1 MAHRRVIQTYYS
13 DINNLADI
21 LTKLVGA
28 YRLLIGG
35 ADELNKIAL
44 SKKSDVKDALKRADN
59 LGDIIDE
66 TIKVLDA
73 ASYSYMSYCTM
84 KTEIMK
90 CKIQIEMVSFLE
102 DDKRRKNFLL

>member
-1 MAHRRVIQTYYS
+1 MAHRKVIQNYYS
-13 DINNLADI
+13 DINNLADT
-21 LTKLVGA
+21 LTKLVSS

-66 TIKVLDA
+66 TIKVLDN

-84 KTEIMK
+84 KTEVMK
-90 CKIQIEMVSFLE
+90 CKLQLEYIETEIDEELKLK
-102 DDKRRKNFLL
+102 D

>member
-1 MAHRRVIQTYYS
+1 LAHRRVIQNYYD
-13 DINNLADI
+13 DISNLADI
-21 LTKLVGA
+21 LTKLVSS

-66 TIKVLDA
+66 TIKVLDN

-84 KTEIMK
+84 KTEVMK
-90 CKIQIEMVSFLE
+90 CKLQIEYIETEIDEELKLK
-102 DDKRRKNFLL
+102 D

>member
-1 MAHRRVIQTYYS
+1 LTRRRVIQNYYS

-21 LTKLVGA
+21 LGKLVGS

-44 SKKSDVKDALKRADN
+44 SKKSEVKDALKRADQ

-66 TIKVLDA
+66 TIKVLDD
-73 ASYSYMSYCTM
+73 ASFSYMSYCNM
-84 KTEIMK
+84 KTEVMK
-90 CKIQIEMVSFLE
+90 GKIKIEYIETEIDEELRLKE
-102 DDKRRKNFLL
+102 

>member
-1 MAHRRVIQTYYS
+1 MAHRRVIQNYYN

-21 LTKLVGA
+21 LTKLVGS

-44 SKKSDVKDALKRADN
+44 SKKSEVKDALKRADN

-66 TIKVLDA
+66 TIKVLDD
-73 ASYSYMSYCTM
+73 ASHSYMSYCKI
-84 KTEIMK
+84 KTEVMNSKLEINY
-90 CKIQIEMVSFLE
+90 IETEIDE
-102 DDKRRKNFLL
+102 DLKLKD

>member
-1 MAHRRVIQTYYS
+1 LAHRKVIQSYYN

-21 LTKLVGA
+21 LTKLVSS

-44 SKKSDVKDALKRADN
+44 SKKSDVKDALKRADS

-66 TIKVLDA
+66 TIKVLDD
-73 ASYSYMSYCTM
+73 ASYSYMSYCKM

-90 CKIQIEMVSFLE
+90 GKIQIEFIETEIDE
-102 DDKRRKNFLL
+102 DLRLKD

>member
-1 MAHRRVIQTYYS
+1 MTRRRVIQNYYS

-21 LTKLVGA
+21 LGKLVGS

-44 SKKSDVKDALKRADN
+44 SKKSEVKDALKRADQ

-66 TIKVLDA
+66 TIKVLDD
-73 ASYSYMSYCTM
+73 ASFSYMSYCNM
-84 KTEIMK
+84 KTEVMK
-90 CKIQIEMVSFLE
+90 GKIKIEYIETEIDEELRLKE
-102 DDKRRKNFLL
+102 

>member
-1 MAHRRVIQTYYS
+1 MSHRRVVQNHYN
-13 DINNLADI
+13 DINNLADM
-21 LTKLVGA
+21 LSKLVNS

-66 TIKVLDA
+66 VIKVLDG
-73 ASYSYMSYCTM
+73 ASYSYMSY
-84 KTEIMK
+84 
-90 CKIQIEMVSFLE
+90 
-102 DDKRRKNFLL
+102 

>member
-1 MAHRRVIQTYYS
+1 MTRRRVIQNYYS

-21 LTKLVGA
+21 LGKLVGS

-44 SKKSDVKDALKRADN
+44 SKKSDVKDALKRADQ

-66 TIKVLDA
+66 TIKVLDD
-73 ASYSYMSYCTM
+73 SSFSYMSYCNM
-84 KTEIMK
+84 KTEVMK
-90 CKIQIEMVSFLE
+90 GKIKIEYIEAEIDEELRIK
-102 DDKRRKNFLL
+102 D

>member
-1 MAHRRVIQTYYS
+1 LTRRRVIQNYYS

-21 LTKLVGA
+21 LGKLVGS

-44 SKKSDVKDALKRADN
+44 SKKSDVKDALKRADQ

-66 TIKVLDA
+66 TIKVLDD
-73 ASYSYMSYCTM
+73 SSFSYMSYCNM
-84 KTEIMK
+84 KTEVMK
-90 CKIQIEMVSFLE
+90 GKIKIEYIEAEIDEELRIK
-102 DDKRRKNFLL
+102 D

>member
-1 MAHRRVIQTYYS
+1 MAHRRVIQNYYN

-21 LTKLVGA
+21 LTKLVSS

-35 ADELNKIAL
+35 ADDLNKIAL
-44 SKKSDVKDALKRADN
+44 SKKSEVKDALKRADN

-66 TIKVLDA
+66 TIKVLDN

-84 KTEIMK
+84 KTEVMK
-90 CKIQIEMVSFLE
+90 CKLQIGYIETEIEEELKLK
-102 DDKRRKNFLL
+102 D